1 MRKIRILIGCEIMS
15 RNMGFD
21 ENSILQAFIDLKVS
35 EVIAKIYIY
44 LVKVGGATS
53 KQIIEETKL
62 YPSAVRKALSQMYH
76 EGFVKRIKL
85 NNDGVGRKPFLFK
98 PATPKEVVDKL
109 MNRVRE
115 RFQKLQY
122 LNQFFEKRS
131 MQKD

>member
-1 MRKIRILIGCEIMS
+1 MS
-15 RNMGFD
+15 SGIKLD
-21 ENSILQAFIDLKVS
+21 ERSILQAFIDLKVS

-53 KQIIEETKL
+53 KQIIEGTKL

-85 NNDGVGRKPFLFK
+85 SNDRVGRKPFLFK
-98 PATPKEVVDKL
+98 PASPKEVMDRL
-109 MNRVRE
+109 MIRVKE

-122 LNQFFEKRS
+122 LNQYFEKR
-131 MQKD
+131 KD